1 MSRTGGGRRVGPREL
16 AAWQWKDYAR
26 YHRSAPNLLVHVAAV
41 PLFLLGNLLALAGL
55 ALLSWG
61 MAVGGLALSALAFA
75 AQGLGHKA
83 EAEPPVPFSGPANVA
98 GRILVEQWVT
108 FPRFVLSGGWAR
120 NLRAAMHGPP
130 PGSPA

>member
-1 MSRTGGGRRVGPREL
+1 VGPREL

-26 YHRSAPNLLVHVAAV
+26 YHRSMQNLLVHIVAV

-55 ALLSWG
+55 AFLSLG

-75 AQGLGHKA
+75 VQGLGHKA
-83 EAEPPVPFSGPANVA
+83 EAEPPVPFTGPANVA

-108 FPRFVLSGGWAR
+108 FPRFVLSGAWAR
-120 NLRAAMHGPP
+120 NLKAAMASAP
-130 PGSPA
+130 PGAPA